1 MRLDKLIEQQLQTSR
16 KEMKQLFRTRQVRVD
31 GEVCLQQ
38 NKNVDSF
45 LHEIT
50 VANQVLQTHDVY
62 YLLNKPKGVVTANAD
77 QEHLTVFDLLH
88 PADFRSD
95 LVAAGRLDRD
105 TKGLLLLTSNGQLVY
120 DLLHPTKKVIK
131 TYEARIN
138 AEVTQ
143 EDIVAFADG
152 IVFLDGTVCQSAPLT
167 IVSYDEQ
174 SQTSAVR
181 LQIQEGKFHQVK
193 KMFLARGKKVMALKR
208 VAMGPLE
215 LGTLPEAQYRALSST
230 ELQQLK
236 PYFR

>member
-16 KEMKQLFRTRQVRVD
+16 KEMKQLFRMRQVRVD
-31 GEVCLQQ
+31 GAVCLQQ

-138 AEVTQ
+138 AEGTQ

-193 KMFLARGKKVMALKR
+193 RMLLAVENR
-208 VAMGPLE
+208 VTHLHRKSIGDRTLE
-215 LGTLPEAQYRALSST
+215 GLAEGEWKYI
-230 ELQQLK
+230 
-236 PYFR
+236 